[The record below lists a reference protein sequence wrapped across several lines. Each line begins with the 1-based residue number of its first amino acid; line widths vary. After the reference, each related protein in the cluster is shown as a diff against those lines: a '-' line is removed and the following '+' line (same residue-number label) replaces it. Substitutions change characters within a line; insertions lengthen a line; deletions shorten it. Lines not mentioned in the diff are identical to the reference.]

1 MGYIH
6 IPLYRIIAALLSG
19 IKYGIVILAKRRA
32 IQIHINTE
40 QIFYLIMSLH
50 YILFI
55 FLERK
60 LGAVRMGIAMVSYVV
75 SFGIDFFHLIWILIN
90 PVATQEKGCLNI
102 IIFKYLQKLIGVI
115 CPPRSGQIKKELLKN
130 AESYEFM
137 HCSTH
142 S

>member
-1 MGYIH
+1 
-6 IPLYRIIAALLSG
+6 
-19 IKYGIVILAKRRA
+19 
-32 IQIHINTE
+32 
-40 QIFYLIMSLH
+40 
-50 YILFI
+50 
-55 FLERK
+55 
-60 LGAVRMGIAMVSYVV
+60 MGIAMVSYVV